1 MVYSLSP
8 SLPISPSPHL
18 PISYIM
24 LSSLE
29 ELIIGIRQGQIG
41 SFPTDTVPA
50 LAVLPENSPLIFAAK
65 ERSQDKPLILMGSD
79 AASLWPFV
87 NGSPE
92 EKEIWQRVAEKYW
105 PGALTLVLP
114 ASDRVPVVMNP
125 SDPTT
130 IGLRVPN
137 WPIAQTILSQTG
149 PLATTSAN
157 RSGEPALLTMA
168 EIDRAFPDVL
178 TLLEAES
185 SAVGLVSGTPS
196 TVAKWNG
203 NSWEILRPGAV
214 KLE

>member
-1 MVYSLSP
+1 
-8 SLPISPSPHL
+8 
-18 PISYIM
+18 M
-24 LSSLE
+24 LSSLP

-79 AASLWPFV
+79 AASLWSFV
-87 NGSPE
+87 KGSPE
-92 EKEIWQRVAEKYW
+92 EREIWQQVAEQYW

-114 ASDRVPVVMNP
+114 ASDRVPVAMNP
-125 SDPTT
+125 TDPTT

-137 WPIAQTILSQTG
+137 CAIAQTILSQTG

-157 RSGEPALLTMA
+157 RSGEPPLLTMA
-168 EIDRAFPDVL
+168 EIDRAFPEVL
-178 TLLEAES
+178 TLIDEES
-185 SAVGLVSGTPS
+185 SAISLVSGTPS
-196 TVAKWNG
+196 TVAKWNSNG
-203 NSWEILRPGAV
+203 WEILRSGAV